1 MKRKLLY
8 LYTLLLALMSGGM
21 LSSCS
26 NEDIDIQRVGKLE
39 VRISTKTLYD
49 TFNLT
54 DAFKSGFLSQEGN
67 EIGVTVFVYNEDGVL
82 VNEQFQ
88 HSKTFD
94 SLSFYYPQLNA
105 GRYTFVVVTEHR
117 DSGSCQP

>member
-1 MKRKLLY
+1 MAITY
-8 LYTLLLALMSGGM
+8 M
-21 LSSCS
+21 
-26 NEDIDIQRVGKLE
+26 
-39 VRISTKTLYD
+39 TK
-49 TFNLT
+49 
-54 DAFKSGFLSQEGN
+54 EGYKKKME
-67 EIGVTVFVYNEDGVL
+67 EIA
-82 VNEQFQ
+82 FQ